1 MTVAGGTRPLPDGQS
16 LEHGD
21 PRESDRSSAG
31 VSLPPTSAVAH
42 DDLQT
47 EARAAADFLKA
58 MGHEGRLLMLYHLC
72 ERDCSVTEL
81 EKLILSRQ
89 AAVSQQLARLRHEKL
104 VTTRREGNQIIYS
117 LADDRVREAVMM
129 MQRMFRH
136 TKP

>member
-1 MTVAGGTRPLPDGQS
+1 MTVTVGIDTVPDGQP
-16 LEHGD
+16 LEHGTQSGFG
-21 PRESDRSSAG
+21 RQQGEVA
-31 VSLPPTSAVAH
+31 LPLTSELCH

-81 EKLILSRQ
+81 ERLILSRQ

-117 LADDRVREAVMM
+117 LADDRVRNAVMM
-129 MQRMFRH
+129 MQRMCRGI
-136 TKP
+136 KP

>member
-1 MTVAGGTRPLPDGQS
+1 MTVTGGNTTLPDGQS
-16 LEHGD
+16 LDHGE
-21 PRESDRSSAG
+21 PQHQDRQTAE
-31 VSLPPTSAVAH
+31 VAPLPTSDMCH
-42 DDLQT
+42 DDLQA
-47 EARAAADFLKA
+47 EARAAAEFLKA

-117 LADDRVREAVMM
+117 LADARVREAVLL
-129 MQRMFRH
+129 MQRMFRVA
-136 TKP
+136 KI

>member
-1 MTVAGGTRPLPDGQS
+1 MTVTGGHTALPDGQS
-16 LEHGD
+16 LDHGEPHQGRPTAED
-21 PRESDRSSAG
+21 T
-31 VSLPPTSAVAH
+31 LLPTSALCH

-47 EARAAADFLKA
+47 EARVAAEFLKA

-117 LADDRVREAVMM
+117 LSDDRVREAVLL
-129 MQRMFRH
+129 MQRLFRQP
-136 TKP
+136 KV